1 MIVNNYRKDNRMLN
15 TDLIHYLADSAAELI
30 KQAEEAAPAMAKVF
44 LDEAEELLLLGA
56 RLNERRLM
64 KTELLKEAA

>member
-1 MIVNNYRKDNRMLN
+1 MLN